1 MTTKDST
8 EIAAVVKKANIIRL
22 SIYFAI
28 FDIPLVVR
36 VSKFY
41 QDMIRGTGAKK
52 GIVYKYWCQAYLI
65 VSEAS

>member
-1 MTTKDST
+1 
-8 EIAAVVKKANIIRL
+8 
-22 SIYFAI
+22 
-28 FDIPLVVR
+28 